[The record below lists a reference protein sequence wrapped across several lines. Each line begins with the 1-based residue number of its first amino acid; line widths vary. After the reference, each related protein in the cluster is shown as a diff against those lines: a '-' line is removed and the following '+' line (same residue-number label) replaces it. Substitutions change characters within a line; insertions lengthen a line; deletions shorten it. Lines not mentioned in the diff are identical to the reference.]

1 MRATE
6 VGTPALSRIPVVTAV
21 DRPDNGCV
29 TIRLLGADELTTV
42 QQIEN
47 AAGRPFAEIGMH
59 EIAADAPPDQASLEG
74 YQADGR
80 AWVLV
85 DDQDVPIGFVL
96 VDLVDSGA
104 HIEQVSI
111 HPDHARNGLGRTLI
125 DHVAGWAREQQ
136 LDELTLTTF
145 TEVAWNGPYYSR
157 LGFVA
162 VPPAELGPQLRAIR
176 EHEAAIGLDR
186 WPRTAMRRPL

>member
-1 MRATE
+1 LSQP
-6 VGTPALSRIPVVTAV
+6 PAHLDN
-21 DRPDNGCV
+21 DRV
-29 TIRLLGADELTTV
+29 KIRLLGADELTTV

-59 EIAADAPPDQASLEG
+59 EIANDAPPDHDQLTAF
-74 YQADGR
+74 QADGR

-85 DDQDVPIGFVL
+85 DDLDAPIGFVL

-111 HPDHARNGLGRTLI
+111 HPDHARQGLGRTLI
-125 DHVAGWAREQQ
+125 DHVADWARNSGRS
-136 LDELTLTTF
+136 ELTLTTF
-145 TEVAWNGPYYSR
+145 TDVAWNGPYYER

>member
-1 MRATE
+1 
-6 VGTPALSRIPVVTAV
+6 LSRAADHLDN
-21 DRPDNGCV
+21 DRV
-29 TIRLLGADELTTV
+29 TIRLLGVEEFTTV
-42 QQIEN
+42 QAIEN

-59 EIAADAPPDQASLEG
+59 EIANDAPPDRDQLTA
-74 YQADGR
+74 YQAAGR

-85 DDQDVPIGFVL
+85 DDADTPIGFVL

-111 HPDHARNGLGRTLI
+111 HPAHARQGLGRTLV
-125 DHVAGWAREQQ
+125 DHVAEWARDRQ
-136 LDELTLTTF
+136 LSELTLTTF
-145 TEVAWNGPYYSR
+145 TDVAWNGPYYER

>member
-1 MRATE
+1 
-6 VGTPALSRIPVVTAV
+6 
-21 DRPDNGCV
+21 V
-29 TIRLLGADELTTV
+29 TIRPLGVDELTTV
-42 QQIEN
+42 QDIEN

-59 EIAADAPPDQASLEG
+59 EIANDAPPDRERLEI
-74 YQADGR
+74 YRADGR

-85 DDQDVPIGFVL
+85 DDVDAPIGFVL

-111 HPDHARNGLGRTLI
+111 RPDHARQGLGRTLI
-125 DHVAGWAREQQ
+125 DHVAEWAKARQ
-136 LDELTLTTF
+136 LSELTLTTF
-145 TEVAWNGPYYSR
+145 TEVAWNGPYYER

-186 WPRTAMRRPL
+186 WPRAAMRRPL